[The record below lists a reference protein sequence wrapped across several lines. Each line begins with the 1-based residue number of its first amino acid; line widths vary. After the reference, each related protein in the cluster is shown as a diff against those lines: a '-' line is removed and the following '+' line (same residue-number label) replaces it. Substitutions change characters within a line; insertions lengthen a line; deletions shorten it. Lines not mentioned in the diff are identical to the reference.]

1 MKRISLF
8 VIVLLFALVA
18 FVGCHK
24 ESVDYGN
31 VGVVNLSLQRGYKTA
46 NKGAVESFDA
56 RVTIYYSTEDTISYN
71 CRFIDTDGDDHYT
84 NDPSAFERIYVCKTT
99 E

>member
-1 MKRISLF
+1 MERISLF
-8 VIVLLFALVA
+8 VFVLLFALVA

-46 NKGAVESFDA
+46 NKGAVAVVLCSRLRKHRGCCSRNLA
-56 RVTIYYSTEDTISYN
+56 GT
-71 CRFIDTDGDDHYT
+71 
-84 NDPSAFERIYVCKTT
+84 
-99 E
+99 